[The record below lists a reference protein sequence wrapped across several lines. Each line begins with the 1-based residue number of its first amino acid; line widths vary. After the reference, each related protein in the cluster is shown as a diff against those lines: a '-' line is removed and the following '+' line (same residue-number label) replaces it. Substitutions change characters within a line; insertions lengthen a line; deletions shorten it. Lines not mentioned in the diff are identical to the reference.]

1 MNFKL
6 PQTGTIDLRLFTY
19 IIDLPQAHRGLEKVK
34 YGQMSYC
41 LTGGWGFSLD
51 GNQAQIV
58 APGLAYH
65 AKTLT
70 ESPYYKF
77 MPKAIHPTDYLVEFY
92 ASGNKLKFDLESLKI
107 GKTLKDLDISRNLVF
122 GKLPKDVAGLR
133 MLNVSHNH
141 LCGQLPA
148 TKFTG
153 SAFVGNDCLC
163 GSPLPA
169 CKA

>member
-1 MNFKL
+1 M
-6 PQTGTIDLRLFTY
+6 
-19 IIDLPQAHRGLEKVK
+19 
-34 YGQMSYC
+34 
-41 LTGGWGFSLD
+41 
-51 GNQAQIV
+51 
-58 APGLAYH
+58 
-65 AKTLT
+65 
-70 ESPYYKF
+70 
-77 MPKAIHPTDYLVEFY
+77 TDYLVEFY

-122 GKLPKDVAGLR
+122 GKLPKNVAGLR

-141 LCGQLPA
+141 LCGQLLA
-148 TKFTG
+148 TKFTA

>member
-1 MNFKL
+1 MIKITVASSNYSNPPQFMLITYSIAPTNSIKTAGFKL
-6 PQTGTIDLRLFTY
+6 F
-19 IIDLPQAHRGLEKVK
+19 
-34 YGQMSYC
+34 
-41 LTGGWGFSLD
+41 
-51 GNQAQIV
+51 GN
-58 APGLAYH
+58 H
-65 AKTLT
+65 AKLLNR
-70 ESPYYKF
+70 
-77 MPKAIHPTDYLVEFY
+77 TDYLVEFY

-141 LCGQLPA
+141 LCGQLLA
-148 TKFTG
+148 TKFTA